1 MTVTLPKL
9 RLAGLTVNVDV
20 VASVPVPV
28 RLIVAVE
35 LEDESLLSVSL
46 PMAAPEVVGLN

>member
-1 MTVTLPKL
+1 METFPKL
-9 RLAGLTVNVDV
+9 KLAGLTVNVGV
-20 VASVPVPV
+20 VDSVPMPV

-35 LEDESLLSVSL
+35 LEDELLLSVSL